1 MAYTEN
7 KQVPG
12 LDQLTGSLD
21 GTEQLIAYRAD
32 QPNGL
37 TRVALSDVADFCG
50 KEASEPVTPIYQFS
64 TARRLITGTAKVGE
78 VYRADGSSANFTFD
92 ANGYA
97 DTAGIT
103 SFLGVQSG
111 YWGVITNNAA
121 GQVDFFRPSS
131 ADAIANSPRFNAAGF
146 NGRPSM
152 DFYAA
157 GKSLYDRSAAQ
168 IEATNITAQ
177 LVFKPGSTTN
187 SQALFWMQGAS
198 DAQSLAFSHNG
209 ATNGRIGIYQN
220 GAWQYTGTPASNGAQ
235 VLSFICSTTD
245 GVTVLVNGQIIA
257 TGLTY
262 SPSAFYSALQI
273 GNTFSAVGPF
283 TGLIAEVRLWSG
295 AMAVSTMQRL
305 DAESMS
311 FYRIDNA
318 GGLYKATAGDSDLVM
333 VRDAATGVLN
343 EVPASALPGG
353 GGGGGAFDSSVDT
366 ALNGLFGSTVN
377 LTVDELIGD
386 RLLPEQFD
394 AVGDGVTDDTAALN
408 RWAQACI
415 THNKTAALYPG
426 SKYLITDTVKFLN
439 AQGLKVEGHPT
450 SWIMSD
456 FFPAGYDLSQDKGGN
471 ILFLST
477 TSQTLKAGGNK
488 TLDESNGTLD
498 NLNAGIYSNYLQVK
512 GASYFGHTQS
522 LSGQAIAA
530 DGFGKFR
537 DNGRFCRFVN
547 PQEIFTQTYATGT
560 ITATQ
565 NSTTITGS
573 GTTFTGNVNVGD
585 IIRIA
590 GDNRD
595 YIVRSVNSNTSLT
608 LAIPVKRSTASGL
621 SYQIGYTGVVYRLYE
636 STGAG
641 TAGNRPVKGTGAGLL
656 MGSVPVSYLNDVTWK
671 GGYRSG
677 TAYVANDYI
686 TRGFGDLYICR
697 NAGTASNEP
706 SESSDVNCR
715 IQSTLR
721 IEKKVQ
727 VGKATI
733 TNDGPGG
740 VGRVVLTGSPSLLTA
755 AQAGNYVR
763 FGYTGSP
770 SDRVTVSGTTVT
782 TAFSASTAFST
793 AGNASIGDQVR
804 FADDDTAYT
813 IASIASPTQFTL
825 SSAPPVASAV
835 TFNVRGSNKVWQIQ
849 SITSNNEFILT
860 AAYDGQLT
868 SDVHCTIGNVVWEFM
883 GDGLRDGDD
892 GVCTFGGTRV
902 VHENFTTV
910 NFLDSHL
917 RTPRSTTVPNSTRFE
932 ALASHN
938 VRYRNGNIIGGA
950 SPHSTT
956 NGGTCD
962 HVLENCY
969 ISTNLATKSASRQPN
984 SERMIWDNLNI
995 RHLSNYPAIEIQ
1007 GYSNSRKSAIITSVQ
1022 PNNPGDALNIVTNG
1036 GATYTTGTVSFTNG
1050 SPIVVGSSTSW
1061 LQGGPAAG
1069 DTLRLGSSG
1078 PLYTIASVDSDSQI
1092 TLTTPYQEGTATGQS
1107 YRIYRRA
1114 FDMRNKYHD
1123 YTVKDFSRVVGYT
1136 ITNFYKSVN
1145 ETFKLQVEN
1154 YDRVLD
1160 ITTGANSTVEGFI
1173 IPSGSSGRG
1182 WLGKSR
1188 ANGGTMAGFVGKGIY
1203 KDCSIDL
1210 TNFDGTF
1217 YWSFPL
1223 SINPYESTGNDIR
1236 IPIDVDFLTAS
1247 SDSGGRPL
1255 TGNQVFIPAG
1265 MHAIHRRPQFGQVK
1279 RWSTIRGGSSD
1290 TDKWNVG
1297 TASVTNGST
1306 TVNLSSMTG
1315 VASNSI
1321 AVNDYIRIQGV
1332 DQPILV
1338 TAVTIDT
1345 GALTAVVTLASPWT
1359 GSTGS
1364 GLLFH
1369 VNPAWQWRA
1378 TEINGTEW
1386 RQTKTGNYT
1395 LTNWDSGSIL
1405 VFDSGSAVTVTLPA
1419 TIADGTV
1426 FRWVQKGTGQ
1436 ITFSPGAGA
1445 TLVNISSHTKSVGQ
1459 NAEGMLRVSNNFNNT
1474 AAAFKLTGE
1483 TAA

>member
-1 MAYTEN
+1 VTYVPFSDIKINSANYKEL
-7 KQVPG
+7 KQILQRLNLGLAAVVTPTPTTGGGCGFPG
-12 LDQLTGSLD
+12 DAT
-21 GTEQLIAYRAD
+21 I
-32 QPNGL
+32 
-37 TRVALSDVADFCG
+37 
-50 KEASEPVTPIYQFS
+50 TPIYQFS
-64 TARRLITGTAKVGE
+64 VARRLSAGPTNAAE
-78 VYRADGSSANFTFD
+78 FYRADGNSYSVTYN
-92 ANGYA
+92 ANGTVNA
-97 DTAGIT
+97 ANITANLAG
-103 SFLGVQSG
+103 QPG
-111 YWGVITNNAA
+111 YWGKLFNNNTSYAN
-121 GQVDFFRPSS
+121 FFQSSS
-131 ADAIANSPRFNAAGF
+131 AAAILSAPLVLVEGI
-146 NGRPSM
+146 NGRPTM
-152 DFYAA
+152 DFSGGRFLFDESASSIAA
-157 GKSLYDRSAAQ
+157 GNLTVQ
-168 IEATNITAQ
+168 I
-177 LVFKPGSTTN
+177 VFKPGATTAG
-187 SQALFWMQGAS
+187 QTLFFMRGPGGA
-198 DAQSLAFSHNG
+198 AEQLIVSHNSD
-209 ATNGRIGIYQN
+209 NGQIGFLQN
-220 GAWQYTGTPASNGAQ
+220 GTWSYAGTSSPTSAQ
-235 VLSFICSTTD
+235 VLTLILSSTY
-245 GVTVLVNGQIIA
+245 GGTVLVNGDVVA
-257 TGLTY
+257 TEVPY
-262 SPSAFYSALQI
+262 VAANIYDALRL
-273 GNTFSAVGPF
+273 GNSFGDVGPF
-283 TGLIAEVRLWSG
+283 TGQMSEFRLWSG
-295 AMAVSTMQRL
+295 AMALCDAQELAGNAMAFYDIYGTSTT
-305 DAESMS
+305 ST
-311 FYRIDNA
+311 
-318 GGLYKATAGDSDLVM
+318 GG
-333 VRDAATGVLN
+333 
-343 EVPASALPGG
+343 P
-353 GGGGGAFDSSVDT
+353 GGAFNGAIDT
-366 ALNGLFGSTVN
+366 ALIGAAGSTTS

-386 RLLPEQFD
+386 RLFPEQFD

-512 GASYFGHTQS
+512 GASYFGHSQS
-522 LSGQAIAA
+522 LTGQAIVA
-530 DGFGKFR
+530 DGLGKFR
-537 DNGRFCRFVN
+537 DNGRFCRWVN
-547 PQEIFTQTYATGT
+547 PQEVFTQTYAIGT

-585 IIRIA
+585 IIRIS

-595 YIVRSVNSNTSLT
+595 YPVRAVNSNTSLT
-608 LAIPVKRSTASGL
+608 LAIPVKRATASSL

-636 STGAG
+636 ATAAG
-641 TAGNRPVKGTGAGLL
+641 TAGNRPIKGTGAGLL

-740 VGRVVLTGSPSLLTA
+740 VGRVVLTGSPALLTA

-1069 DTLRLGSSG
+1069 DTFRLGSSG

-1123 YTVKDFSRVVGYT
+1123 YTAKDFSRVVAYT
-1136 ITNFYKSVN
+1136 ITDFYKSVN

-1188 ANGGTMAGFVGKGIY
+1188 ANGGTLALFGGKGIY

-1217 YWSFPL
+1217 YWAFPL
-1223 SINPYESTGNDIR
+1223 SMNPYESTGNDIR

-1247 SDSGGRPL
+1247 FDSGGRPL

-1306 TVNLSSMTG
+1306 TVNLSGMTG

-1321 AVNDYIRIQGV
+1321 AANDYIRIEGV

-1338 TAVTIDT
+1338 TAVTINT
-1345 GALTAVVTLASPWT
+1345 GALTAVATLASAWT
-1359 GSTGS
+1359 GSTIS

-1386 RQTKTGNYT
+1386 RQTKTGSYT

-1405 VFDSGSAVTVTLPA
+1405 VFNSSSAVTVTLPA

-1483 TAA
+1483 TAV